1 MKNIFNEL
9 EQENI
14 TYAVCVS
21 LIKSTFDSGI
31 SQREYYIIANKKD
44 VAGRYGFTTGS
55 DSGYRNVYERDLSD
69 SERFKF
75 LETMDRYTKVLNN
88 KHGRVYELKGGSF
101 KSNYN
106 KNKQGNKKV
115 TKPKGKQLDII
126 DLFKS
131 IW

>member
-55 DSGYRNVYERDLSD
+55 DAGYRNVYERDLSD
-69 SERFKF
+69 SERFTF

-88 KHGRVYELKGGSF
+88 THGRVYELKGESF

-106 KNKQGNKKV
+106 KNKQVNKKV
-115 TKPKGKQLDII
+115 IKPKGKQLDII

>member
-1 MKNIFNEL
+1 
-9 EQENI
+9 
-14 TYAVCVS
+14 
-21 LIKSTFDSGI
+21 
-31 SQREYYIIANKKD
+31 
-44 VAGRYGFTTGS
+44 
-55 DSGYRNVYERDLSD
+55 
-69 SERFKF
+69 
-75 LETMDRYTKVLNN
+75 MDRYTKVLNN
-88 KHGRVYELKGGSF
+88 KHGRVYELKGESF